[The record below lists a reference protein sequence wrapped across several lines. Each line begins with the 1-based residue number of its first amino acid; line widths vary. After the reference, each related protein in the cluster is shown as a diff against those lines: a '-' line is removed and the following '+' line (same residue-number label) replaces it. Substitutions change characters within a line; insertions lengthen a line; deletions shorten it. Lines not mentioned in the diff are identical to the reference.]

1 MEPVTKWRSSVLE
14 CCGRYLRSVEQ
25 KERTRVRGGSDS
37 GNPHVRGQGLPACQ
51 RIIRIHRRPEIQHR
65 RPGLPSVRVRPLADS
80 ARRSTAGGHQAIPD
94 RAGHKVEKGIETR
107 QRRPWKLS
115 GQIVIETRKLLY
127 PVLYVYFVW
136 IIIISSRSWVLLYFH
151 NWLLSQLHIRQLQT
165 FNLQCYYYIPL

>member
-80 ARRSTAGGHQAIPD
+80 ALDPLQEGTKPY
-94 RAGHKVEKGIETR
+94 
-107 QRRPWKLS
+107 
-115 GQIVIETRKLLY
+115 QIVQGTKERKGLKPGNADLGNY
-127 PVLYVYFVW
+127 LDK
-136 IIIISSRSWVLLYFH
+136 L
-151 NWLLSQLHIRQLQT
+151 
-165 FNLQCYYYIPL
+165 